1 MESAALLK
9 RVDELPRLPKA
20 VSELLDAVNNE
31 NTTVKSIAA
40 KVAQDPLISARVLRL
55 ANSAHFGR
63 SREVGSIDEAVIRL
77 GMQTLRT
84 LVIASAVIGAIP
96 NAEGIDLAQFWGE
109 TFEVALYSQEVAKR
123 CGVAPDE
130 AFTCAILHNIGDL
143 LIAVVEPS
151 VAAQIRAAVAEGAD
165 KQQLKTSLL
174 GFDSPSVGALLAK
187 AWKFTPSLVQGIE
200 HQRAPLNAKPASKL
214 AAVIYLSHEVFAHWD
229 DQRDDESFT
238 AWLAD
243 ITNHK
248 AGIIKMDMAG
258 LAEKLIE
265 LRGKGLE
272 IGKQLA

>member
-1 MESAALLK
+1 MPSAELLK

-31 NTTVKSIAA
+31 DSSIKSISA

-63 SREVGSIDEAVIRL
+63 SREVGSIEDAVVRL

-84 LVIASAVIGAIP
+84 LVIASAVVGAIP
-96 NAEGIDLAQFWGE
+96 NAEGIDLAEFWGE
-109 TFEVALYSQEVAKR
+109 TFEIALYSQEIAKV

-130 AFTCAILHNIGDL
+130 AFTCAILHKIGDL
-143 LIAVVEPS
+143 LIAVVEPA

-165 KQQLKTSLL
+165 KQQLEKSLL
-174 GFDSPSVGALLAK
+174 GFDSPSVGALLATN
-187 AWKFTPSLVQGIE
+187 WKFAPSLVQGIE
-200 HQRAPLNAKPASKL
+200 FQRAPLKAKPASKL
-214 AAVIYLSHEVFAHWD
+214 AAVIYLSHEVFAYWD
-229 DQRDDESFT
+229 DERDDESFT
-238 AWLAD
+238 AWLAGKA
-243 ITNHK
+243 NNE
-248 AGIIKMDMAG
+248 AGIIKMDMSG
-258 LAEKLIE
+258 LGDKLVT

>member
-20 VSELLDAVNNE
+20 VSELLDAVNND
-31 NTTVKSIAA
+31 NSTVKSISA

-96 NAEGIDLAQFWGE
+96 NVDGVDLADFWGE
-109 TFEVALYSQEVAKR
+109 TFEEALYAQEMAKR
-123 CGVAPDE
+123 CGVSPDE

-143 LIAVVEPS
+143 LIAVVEPKMS
-151 VAAQIRAAVAEGAD
+151 ANIRLAVQAGGD
-165 KQQLKTSLL
+165 KQQLETELL
-174 GFDSPSVGALLAK
+174 GFDSPAVGALLAET
-187 AWKFTPSLVQGIE
+187 WKFTPSLVQGIQY
-200 HQRAPLNAKPASKL
+200 QRDPLSAKPASKL
-214 AAVIYLSHEVFAHWD
+214 ASVIYLSHQVFRHWD
-229 DQRDDESFT
+229 DDRDEESFT
-238 AWLAD
+238 AWLAGKA
-243 ITNHK
+243 NHE
-248 AGIIKMDMAG
+248 AGIIKMDMDG
-258 LAEKLIE
+258 LADRFDE

>member
-31 NTTVKSIAA
+31 NTTVKSISA

-96 NAEGIDLAQFWGE
+96 DVEGIDLAEFWGE
-109 TFEVALYSQEVAKR
+109 TFEVALYAQEVAKR

-130 AFTCAILHNIGDL
+130 DFTCAILHNIGDL
-143 LIAVVEPS
+143 LIAFVEPS
-151 VAAQIRAAVAEGAD
+151 ISAQIRAAVAEGAD
-165 KQQLKTSLL
+165 KQKLETSLL

-187 AWKFTPSLVQGIE
+187 TWKFTPALVQGIE
-200 HQRAPLNAKPASKL
+200 YQREPLNAKPASKL
-214 AAVIYLSHEVFAHWD
+214 AAVIYLSHEVFAHWN

-238 AWLAD
+238 AWLAA
-243 ITNHK
+243 ITNNK
-248 AGIIKMDMAG
+248 AGMIKMDMAG
-258 LAEKLIE
+258 LGEKLLE

>member
-20 VSELLDAVNNE
+20 VSELLDAVNND
-31 NTTVKSIAA
+31 NSTVKSISA

-96 NAEGIDLAQFWGE
+96 NVDGVDLADFWGE
-109 TFEVALYSQEVAKR
+109 TFEEALYAQEMAKR
-123 CGVAPDE
+123 CGVSPDE

-143 LIAVVEPS
+143 LIAVVEPKMS
-151 VAAQIRAAVAEGAD
+151 ANIRLAVQAGGD
-165 KQQLKTSLL
+165 KQQLETELL
-174 GFDSPSVGALLAK
+174 GFDSPAVGALLAK
-187 AWKFTPSLVQGIE
+187 TWKFTPSLVQGIQY
-200 HQRAPLNAKPASKL
+200 QRDPLAAKPASKL
-214 AAVIYLSHEVFAHWD
+214 ASVIYLSHQVFRHWD
-229 DQRDDESFT
+229 DDRDEESFT
-238 AWLAD
+238 AWLAGKA
-243 ITNHK
+243 NHE
-248 AGIIKMDMAG
+248 AGIIKMDMDG
-258 LAEKLIE
+258 LADRFDE

>member
-20 VSELLDAVNNE
+20 VSELLDAVNND
-31 NTTVKSIAA
+31 NSTVKSISA

-77 GMQTLRT
+77 GIQTLRT

-96 NAEGIDLAQFWGE
+96 NVDGVDLAEFWGE
-109 TFEVALYSQEVAKR
+109 TFEVALYAQEMAKR
-123 CGVAPDE
+123 CGVPPDE

-143 LIAVVEPS
+143 LIAVVEPL
-151 VAAQIRAAVAEGAD
+151 VASKIRLAVQDGGD
-165 KQQLKTSLL
+165 KQQLETELL
-174 GFDSPSVGALLAK
+174 SFDSPSVGALLAK
-187 AWKFTPSLVQGIE
+187 TWKFTPSLVQGIQY
-200 HQRAPLNAKPASKL
+200 QRAPLAAKPASKL
-214 AAVIYLSHEVFAHWD
+214 ASVIYLSHQVFHHWD
-229 DQRDDESFT
+229 DDRDEESLT
-238 AWLAD
+238 AWLARKA
-243 ITNHK
+243 NNE
-248 AGIIKMDMAG
+248 AGIIKMDG
-258 LAEKLIE
+258 LADKFVE

>member
-20 VSELLDAVNNE
+20 VSELLDAVNND
-31 NTTVKSIAA
+31 NSTVKNISA

-96 NAEGIDLAQFWGE
+96 NVDGVDLADFWGE
-109 TFEVALYSQEVAKR
+109 TFEEALYAQEMAKR
-123 CGVAPDE
+123 CGVPPDE

-143 LIAVVEPS
+143 LIAVVEPKMS
-151 VAAQIRAAVAEGAD
+151 ANIRLAVQAGGD
-165 KQQLKTSLL
+165 KQQLETELL
-174 GFDSPSVGALLAK
+174 GFDSPAVGALLAK
-187 AWKFTPSLVQGIE
+187 TWKFTPSLVQGIQY
-200 HQRAPLNAKPASKL
+200 QRDPLAAKPASKL
-214 AAVIYLSHEVFAHWD
+214 ASVIYLSHQVFRHWD
-229 DQRDDESFT
+229 DDRDEESFT
-238 AWLAD
+238 AWLAEKA
-243 ITNHK
+243 NHE
-248 AGIIKMDMAG
+248 AGIIKMDMDG
-258 LAEKLIE
+258 LADRFDE

>member
-20 VSELLDAVNNE
+20 VSELLDAVNND
-31 NTTVKSIAA
+31 NSTVKSISA

-96 NAEGIDLAQFWGE
+96 NVDGVDLADFWGE
-109 TFEVALYSQEVAKR
+109 TFEEALYAQEMAKR
-123 CGVAPDE
+123 CGVPPDE

-143 LIAVVEPS
+143 LIAVVEPKMS
-151 VAAQIRAAVAEGAD
+151 ANIRLAVQAGGD
-165 KQQLKTSLL
+165 KQQLETELL
-174 GFDSPSVGALLAK
+174 GFDSPAVGALLAK
-187 AWKFTPSLVQGIE
+187 TWKFTPSLVQGIQY
-200 HQRAPLNAKPASKL
+200 QRDPLAAKPASKL
-214 AAVIYLSHEVFAHWD
+214 ASVIYLSHQVFSHWD
-229 DQRDDESFT
+229 DDRDEESFT
-238 AWLAD
+238 AWLAGKA
-243 ITNHK
+243 NHE
-248 AGIIKMDMAG
+248 AGIIKMDMDG
-258 LAEKLIE
+258 LADRFDE

>member
-20 VSELLDAVNNE
+20 VSELLDAVNND
-31 NTTVKSIAA
+31 NSTVKSISA

-96 NAEGIDLAQFWGE
+96 NVDGVDLADFWGE
-109 TFEVALYSQEVAKR
+109 TFEEALYAQEMAKR
-123 CGVAPDE
+123 CGVPPDE

-143 LIAVVEPS
+143 LIAVVEPKMS
-151 VAAQIRAAVAEGAD
+151 ANIRLAVQAGGD
-165 KQQLKTSLL
+165 KQQLETELL
-174 GFDSPSVGALLAK
+174 GFDSPAVGALLAK
-187 AWKFTPSLVQGIE
+187 TWKFTPSLVQGIQY
-200 HQRAPLNAKPASKL
+200 QRDPLAAKPASKL
-214 AAVIYLSHEVFAHWD
+214 ASVIYLSHQVFRHWD
-229 DQRDDESFT
+229 DDRDEESFT
-238 AWLAD
+238 AWLAGKA
-243 ITNHK
+243 NHE
-248 AGIIKMDMAG
+248 AGIIKMDMDG
-258 LAEKLIE
+258 LADRFDE